1 MPVLD
6 AYYFDHASST
16 PVRPEII
23 ETLSGY
29 YPEYYANSD
38 SLHDAGMAIHNMV
51 ERSRE
56 AIAKLLDVKAQD
68 LFFTAGATEANNI
81 LIKGIAFAYQ
91 ARGKHLI
98 TSQVEH
104 ASVLESFQDLERFFG
119 FEVTYLPVNPLG
131 FVEVSDLRDA
141 LRKDTTLVSLMAVNN
156 ETGTISPIQDYAK
169 IIHAS
174 GRTVFHVD
182 AVQALGKVDL
192 SLNGIDAASF
202 SAHKIRGVKGSGLFY
217 KKSNIECHPLIT
229 GGQQEGGLR
238 PGTPNALHHILFAK
252 TLRLA
257 LDCRKMHEARIVAMR
272 TILVEAFMTMP
283 EIVINSPE
291 ITCSPYILN
300 ISCLSVPSQVMLNWL
315 NQNGLCVSAMA
326 TCSSRQYHPSHV
338 LNAMGIQGK
347 RLNGVLRI
355 SLGTTNT
362 PEACAYLIAKIQ
374 EGIQT
379 YGQT

>member
-6 AYYFDHASST
+6 ANYFDHASST

-23 ETLSGY
+23 EALSEY
-29 YPEYYANSD
+29 YPTYYANSD
-38 SLHDAGMAIHNMV
+38 SLHDAGMRIHTMV
-51 ERSRE
+51 EKSRE
-56 AIAKLLDVKAQD
+56 AIAKLLDVKAQE
-68 LFFTAGATEANNI
+68 LFFTSGATEANNI

-91 ARGKHLI
+91 NRGKHLI
-98 TSQVEH
+98 TSKVEH

-119 FEVTYLPVNPLG
+119 FDVTYLPVNSNG
-131 FVEVSDLRDA
+131 YVEVSDLKDA

-156 ETGTISPIQDYAK
+156 ETGTIFPIQDYAK
-169 IIHAS
+169 VIHDS
-174 GRTVFHVD
+174 GRTLFHVD
-182 AVQALGKVDL
+182 AVQALGKIDL
-192 SLNGIDAASF
+192 SLDGVDAASF
-202 SAHKIRGVKGSGLFY
+202 SAHKIRGVKGSGLLY

-257 LDCRKMHEARIVAMR
+257 LDCRKMHEAEIMNMR
-272 TILVEAFMTMP
+272 TALIDAFKMMP
-283 EIVINSPE
+283 DIVINSPQKD
-291 ITCSPYILN
+291 CSPYILN
-300 ISCLSVPSQVMLNWL
+300 ISCLNVPSQVMLNWL

-338 LNAMGIQGK
+338 LSAMDIQGK
-347 RLNGVLRI
+347 RLDGVLRI
-355 SLGTTNT
+355 SLGNTNT
-362 PEACAYLIAKIQ
+362 QEACAYLIAKIQ